1 LATIASAPEPV
12 PASAGILTR
21 GRPVVANRLLNAVS
35 ILAPIAG
42 TAYAL
47 WHWERLAP
55 TALSWALFAVFFAA
69 EVIGVSLGLHRYF
82 THKSFETSAAG
93 RALLGVLGSL
103 AFQAPIER
111 WVADH
116 RRHHRYTDGPLDP
129 HSPHWI
135 GGRPPRWRWLGLLHA
150 HVAWMFYCPLSDP
163 ARYAPDIARDPIA
176 RWCTRLYWPL
186 CGVSLALPAALGYAL
201 GGAPEAARGFF
212 WAGCFRVALLQQITW
227 TINSV
232 GHAFGAKE
240 PGARDESRNSPLLAI
255 ALLGEGLHG
264 FHHRHPTAAVF
275 APERLDLGGWLL
287 TRLERL
293 GLVWNVKR
301 VR

>member
-1 LATIASAPEPV
+1 MIAPAADLAR
-12 PASAGILTR
+12 AGIVTR
-21 GRPVVANRLLNAVS
+21 GRAVIANRLLNAVS
-35 ILAPIAG
+35 ILGPLAG
-42 TAYAL
+42 AGYGI
-47 WHWERLAP
+47 WHWDRFAP
-55 TALSWALFAVFFAA
+55 TGTSWALFALFFVG
-69 EVIGVSLGLHRYF
+69 EVIGVSLGLHRHF
-82 THKSFETSAAG
+82 THRSFEAG
-93 RALLGVLGSL
+93 PGMRALLGVLGSF

-135 GGRPPRWRWLGLLHA
+135 GGRPARPRWLGLLHA
-150 HVAWMFYCPLSDP
+150 HVAWMFYCPLTDP

-186 CGVSLALPAALGYAL
+186 CALSLGLPAALGYAL

-232 GHAFGAKE
+232 GHAFGARQ
-240 PGARDESRNSPLLAI
+240 PGGRDESRNSRLLALV
-255 ALLGEGLHG
+255 LLGEGLHG
-264 FHHRHPTAAVF
+264 FHHRHPAAAVF
-275 APERLDLGGWLL
+275 APERFDLGGWLL
-287 TRLERL
+287 ARLERL

-301 VR
+301 AG